1 MKPQL
6 ILFLLLSCLGAAA
19 QPEINSKKYPS
30 LLWEISKPG
39 QKKPSYLIG
48 TMHVSN
54 KMAFNL
60 PDSFYHAIRS
70 ANVVALE
77 TNPETWQEDMSRYDI
92 GNSTYGSAGSLYGAY
107 SAIPADYL
115 GINTLKFYR
124 YNRKIER
131 ALYSNPSAINNLL
144 YRTYGNESEAILK
157 KILTWDMIFS
167 NAGKN
172 GVKQ

>member
-77 TNPETWQEDMSRYDI
+77 TNPETWQE
-92 GNSTYGSAGSLYGAY
+92 
-107 SAIPADYL
+107 
-115 GINTLKFYR
+115 
-124 YNRKIER
+124 
-131 ALYSNPSAINNLL
+131 
-144 YRTYGNESEAILK
+144 
-157 KILTWDMIFS
+157 
-167 NAGKN
+167 GKN
-172 GVKQ
+172 SRPKDPDAVTTPSEKFSSYFSSRRMG

>member
-6 ILFLLLSCLGAAA
+6 ILFLLLSCLGVAA

-124 YNRKIER
+124 YNRKIEEPYT
-131 ALYSNPSAINNLL
+131 AILLLLITCFIVLMEMNP
-144 YRTYGNESEAILK
+144 AILK
-157 KILTWDMIFS
+157 KIVTWICIFS

-172 GVKQ
+172 GVKK